1 MEAAIIASVLSGGAQ
16 YIGAQRQARA
26 MEYNAQ
32 AVQNQAEYNAAVTR
46 NNALAEQQTVDFQN
60 SVEVANRNRL
70 LQKSEQDLEIIRK
83 QAKSELAQT
92 EYRFGYGGT
101 FNDYIDSLA
110 DDAYQKEQS
119 YISELADETTSAYLR
134 MGELDRQSV
143 LINQQ
148 GEIQARNILLGGQN
162 QANNLRNQAGNVRVA
177 GFANMMG
184 SFAQAGSMYAG
195 MNRPQ
200 ANVTIGPL
208 ESARDY

>member
-1 MEAAIIASVLSGGAQ
+1 MEAAVAYALLTAASGAVQ
-16 YIGAQRQARA
+16 YIGASRQAKA

-32 AVQNQAEYNAAVTR
+32 AVQNQADYNAAVAR

-60 SVEVANRNRL
+60 TVEVANRNRL

-110 DDAYQKEQS
+110 DDAFQKEQS

-148 GEIQARNILLGGQN
+148 GEVQARNILLGGQN
-162 QANNLRNQAGNVRVA
+162 QANNLRNQAANTRVA
-177 GFANMMG
+177 GFADMLG
-184 SFAQAGSMYAG
+184 SFAQAGMGYESMK
-195 MNRPQ
+195 
-200 ANVTIGPL
+200 
-208 ESARDY
+208 D